1 MLVNRKQSE
10 FLNMFINVPQ
20 KIRFTDQILP
30 GQDVV
35 HIDIK
40 SGYTQHQNL
49 PLEYRR
55 GFGILTDLR
64 YVDDVNFAIQYNG
77 LYVCKIEWKNNKH

>member
-1 MLVNRKQSE
+1 MYHRKS
-10 FLNMFINVPQ
+10 
-20 KIRFTDQILP
+20 D
-30 GQDVV
+30 
-35 HIDIK
+35 
-40 SGYTQHQNL
+40 
-49 PLEYRR
+49 YRR